1 MFVTSH
7 HMFFTSFQV
16 FATSCQMLVTFMSH
30 VCHFISR
37 VCLTHITC
45 LSHSYHVFVSLMSR
59 VCLTHVTCLSH
70 SCHVF
75 VSLVSHAPSQYCC
88 CSHGLQGPTSRE
100 ATTDLMARRGQGVE
114 PLPDGPWRHQ
124 PRLRPPDEQVVG
136 TFPRIPITT
145 FTPLQSPPLA
155 SSNSHVSS
163 TSKFSQSTQSDAFMS
178 TVERSNQQ
186 SLVYQDM
193 REGSIPLAGDQAQSD
208 GRVTPSVC
216 PLCGVTIMGDI
227 FNAVSHMAECRITA
241 AN

>member
-1 MFVTSH
+1 MFV
-7 HMFFTSFQV
+7 
-16 FATSCQMLVTFMSH
+16 
-30 VCHFISR
+30 I
-37 VCLTHITC
+37 
-45 LSHSYHVFVSLMSR
+45 SYHVFVSLM
-59 VCLTHVTCLSH
+59 
-70 SCHVF
+70 
-75 VSLVSHAPSQYCC
+75 SHAPSQYCC

-100 ATTDLMARRGQGVE
+100 ATTDLMARRGHGVE

-136 TFPRIPITT
+136 TFPRIPIAT

-178 TVERSNQQ
+178 TVEGSNQQ

-227 FNAVSHMAECRITA
+227 FTAVSHMAECRITA